1 MKKANSNIQASASG
15 LPDIRPAAER
25 IASLQLD
32 DGAIPWV
39 ENGVID
45 PWNHIEAAMGLSVA
59 GYFSEAERAYGF
71 LKEQQLADGS
81 WWGEYGN
88 AVPLSDH
95 THLGRDGAP
104 VMRDTNFCAYIATGV
119 WHHYRASGDRGF
131 LNRMWPTV
139 EKAIEFVLSLQSD
152 HGEIAWA
159 ADVEG
164 PSATDALVSGCS
176 SIYKSLSCAV
186 HIADSLDNDISR
198 WTRAR
203 TKLGVALRTKPERFD
218 RTWEKKDR
226 FSMDWYYPV
235 LTGVLSV
242 EESRARIDTFWHKFV
257 VDGLGCKCVV
267 DEPWVTVAE
276 SAELA
281 MALMRIGYH
290 DEARELLSWAEKW
303 QDADGAYWMG
313 YQYEERIL
321 WPEEKPSWTS
331 AAMLLA
337 YDGLYHLTGAA
348 NVLTS
353 DWTAN
358 PATRRRAPESLVQ
371 SSLTQASEYT

>member
-1 MKKANSNIQASASG
+1 MTRAKSKESAVSSAKFDG
-15 LPDIRPAAER
+15 AARR
-25 IASLQLD
+25 IADLQLPN
-32 DGAIPWV
+32 GAIPWV
-39 ENGVID
+39 EDGVID

-59 GYFSEAERAYGF
+59 GFFEEAECAYSF
-71 LKEQQLADGS
+71 LKNNQLKDGS

-95 THLGRDGAP
+95 THLGRSGAP
-104 VMRDTNFCAYIATGV
+104 VMRDTNFCAYIASGV
-119 WHHYRASGDRGF
+119 WHHYKVSGNKDF
-131 LNRMWPTV
+131 LRRMWPTV
-139 EKAIEFVLSLQSD
+139 EKAIDFVLTLQSEY
-152 HGEIAWA
+152 GEIAWA

-186 HIADSLDNDISR
+186 HIADSLDKDISR
-198 WTRAR
+198 WAKAR
-203 TKLGVALRTKPERFD
+203 SRLGVALRTRPERFD

-242 EESRARIDTFWHKFV
+242 EESRARIDTFWNKFV
-257 VDGLGCKCVV
+257 VDGLGCRCVV

-276 SAELA
+276 TAELA
-281 MALMRIGYH
+281 IGLCRIGYR
-290 DEARELLSWAEKW
+290 DEAKEILSWAEQW
-303 QDADGAYWMG
+303 RDDDGAFWMG
-313 YQYEERIL
+313 YQYKEKIL

-337 YDGLYHLTGAA
+337 YDALHGLTNAS
-348 NVLTS
+348 NIFTTDLTS
-353 DWTAN
+353 SVH
-358 PATRRRAPESLVQ
+358 TRVAVRTSQYQ
-371 SSLTQASEYT
+371 SALT